1 MPKMLYLLRHAQSVE
16 KQQGQS
22 DKDRELTPTGVKE
35 TFQIGAY
42 LHREKIFPDII
53 YTSAA
58 LRAATTAQLIADTI
72 KLDLGKIIADEE
84 LFQAS
89 VRTFMAF
96 IQQVD
101 SSYNSVLCIGH
112 NPAISYLAEYL
123 SKAEIGEM
131 PTAGLVILKFSINRW
146 EDVADGNGEF
156 IQIITPEL
164 LTAGE
169 V

>member
-16 KQQGQS
+16 KQQGQA
-22 DKDRELTPTGVKE
+22 DRDRELTAKGVKE

-58 LRAATTAQLIADTI
+58 FRASTTAQLIADTI

-89 VRTFMAF
+89 VRTFMEF
-96 IQQVD
+96 IQQLD
-101 SSYNSVLCIGH
+101 DAYSSVLCIGH

-131 PTAGLVILKFSINRW
+131 PTAGLVILKFSISNW
-146 EDVADGNGEF
+146 EDIEEGNGEF
-156 IQIITPEL
+156 IQMITPDL

-169 V
+169 A